1 MTERAGTRR
10 ASTARKSTGRDGT
23 ATDDTVQDTVRAAEA
38 DGAGTDGARA
48 DQVVFSGVHK
58 WYGDAP
64 AVHDFNLAVGE
75 GEFVTLLGPSGS
87 GKTTSLRILAGLE
100 SATAGE
106 VFLAGRAVTDEVPER
121 RNIGLVFQNYAL
133 FPHMTVAQN
142 IAFPLQMRRM
152 RKAEA
157 ERRIDRVLTMTRLTE
172 FRDRYPR
179 QLSGGQQQRVAL
191 ARAFVFDPSVLL
203 MDEPLGALDRNL
215 RDHMRLELKSLQRR
229 IGATVL
235 YVTHDQDE
243 ALALSDRVGVMHQG
257 VLQQTAPPDVLYEE
271 PVNSFVAKFLG
282 QSICLPA
289 TRLEQGEHTVVEVEG
304 MAGRI
309 LVDRRNDCASGPGG
323 EFMIRPERVRIGAE
337 RPDAAARNAV
347 SCSVVAQVY
356 LGPQIEVHLRTPE
369 GAELQLMVPSE
380 ARARFTTGTSHWL
393 SWTARD
399 CRFLDGVN

>member
-1 MTERAGTRR
+1 MTEQAPMTDQ
-10 ASTARKSTGRDGT
+10 APAAPTADKAPGRDD
-23 ATDDTVQDTVRAAEA
+23 ARPAK
-38 DGAGTDGARA
+38 AG
-48 DQVVFSGVHK
+48 QVVFDGIHK

-64 AVHDFNLAVGE
+64 AVHDFNLAIAK

-106 VFLAGRAVTDEVPER
+106 VYLAGRAVTDDVPEK

-142 IAFPLQMRRM
+142 IAFPLKMRRM
-152 RKAEA
+152 KKPEA
-157 ERRIDRVLTMTRLTE
+157 QREIDRVLTMTQLTE

-215 RDHMRLELKSLQRR
+215 RDHMRLELKNLQKR

-243 ALALSDRVGVMHQG
+243 ALALSDRIGVMHNG
-257 VLQQTAPPDVLYEE
+257 VLQQTAPPDELYEE

-289 TRLEQGEHTVVEVEG
+289 RRVDDDARHTVVEVEG
-304 MAGRI
+304 LAGRI
-309 LVDRRNDCASGPGG
+309 LVDKANDVSADPAG
-323 EFMIRPERVRIGAE
+323 EFMIRPERVRIGAGK
-337 RPDAAARNAV
+337 PDAAERNAV
-347 SCSVVAQVY
+347 ACTVAAHVY
-356 LGPQIEVHLRTPE
+356 LGPQIEVHLRTAE
-369 GAELQLMVPSE
+369 GAEMQVVVPSE
-380 ARARFTTGTSHWL
+380 ARADYTEGSSHWL
-393 SWTARD
+393 SWDAAD
-399 CRFLDGVN
+399 CRFLAHVA

>member
-1 MTERAGTRR
+1 MTEQGRAGLR
-10 ASTARKSTGRDGT
+10 APVADERPTGPDP
-23 ATDDTVQDTVRAAEA
+23 D
-38 DGAGTDGARA
+38 AGT
-48 DQVVFSGVHK
+48 DQVVFQGVHK
-58 WYGDAP
+58 WYGDSP
-64 AVHDFNLAVGE
+64 AVHDFNLAIRK

-106 VFLAGRAVTDEVPER
+106 VFLAGRAVTDEVPEK

-142 IAFPLQMRRM
+142 IAFPLRMRRM
-152 RKAEA
+152 KKPEA
-157 ERRIDRVLTMTRLTE
+157 LQEIERVLTMTQLTP

-215 RDHMRLELKSLQRR
+215 RDHMRLELKSLQQR

-243 ALALSDRVGVMHQG
+243 ALALSDRIGVMHQG
-257 VLQQTAPPDVLYEE
+257 VLQQTAPPDELYEE
-271 PVNSFVAKFLG
+271 PVNSFVARFLG

-289 TRLEQGEHTVVEVEG
+289 TCVEKGRHTIVEVEG
-304 MAGRI
+304 MAGRV
-309 LVDRRNDCASGPGG
+309 LVDKDNDCSADASG
-323 EFMIRPERVRIGAE
+323 EFMIRPERLRIGAD
-337 RPDAAARNAV
+337 RPDAAERNAV
-347 SCSVVAQVY
+347 RCSVVAQVY
-356 LGPQIEVHLRTPE
+356 LGPQIEVHLRTDE
-369 GAELQLMVPSE
+369 GAELQIMTPSE
-380 ARARFTTGTSHWL
+380 ARAEFAAGTSHWL
-393 SWTARD
+393 SWTPGD
-399 CRFLDGVN
+399 CRFLARVD

>member
-1 MTERAGTRR
+1 MTEQAPMTDERPAGQ
-10 ASTARKSTGRDGT
+10 AAAA
-23 ATDDTVQDTVRAAEA
+23 ATDR
-38 DGAGTDGARA
+38 
-48 DQVVFSGVHK
+48 QVVFDGVHK

-64 AVHDFNLAVGE
+64 AVHDFNLAIAK

-87 GKTTSLRILAGLE
+87 GKTTNLRILAGLE

-106 VFLAGRAVTDEVPER
+106 VYLAGRAVTDDVPEK

-142 IAFPLQMRRM
+142 IAFPLRMRRM
-152 RKAEA
+152 KKADAQRE
-157 ERRIDRVLTMTRLTE
+157 IDRVLTMTQLTE

-215 RDHMRLELKSLQRR
+215 RDHMRLELKNLQKR

-243 ALALSDRVGVMHQG
+243 ALALSDRIGVMHRG
-257 VLQQTAPPDVLYEE
+257 VLQQTAPPDELYEE

-289 TRLEQGEHTVVEVEG
+289 RRVDEDARHTVVDVEG
-304 MAGRI
+304 MSGRI
-309 LVDRRNDCASGPGG
+309 LVDKANDVSADPAG
-323 EFMIRPERVRIGAE
+323 EFMIRPERVRIGADK
-337 RPDAAARNAV
+337 PDAAERNAV
-347 SCSVVAQVY
+347 ACTVVTHVY
-356 LGPQIEVHLRTPE
+356 LGPQLEVHLRTAD
-369 GAELQLMVPSE
+369 GAELQVVVPSE
-380 ARARFTTGTSHWL
+380 ARAGYAEGSSHWL
-393 SWTARD
+393 SWGASD
-399 CRFLDGVN
+399 CRFLAHVT

>member
-1 MTERAGTRR
+1 MTEQGRTGLRAPVAGGRPAGPDPDAGT
-10 ASTARKSTGRDGT
+10 
-23 ATDDTVQDTVRAAEA
+23 
-38 DGAGTDGARA
+38 
-48 DQVVFSGVHK
+48 DQVVFEGVHK

-64 AVHDFNLAVGE
+64 AVHDFNLAVRK

-106 VFLAGRAVTDEVPER
+106 VFLAGRAVTDDVPEK

-142 IAFPLQMRRM
+142 IAFPLRMRRM
-152 RKAEA
+152 RKADA
-157 ERRIDRVLTMTRLTE
+157 RREIDRVLTMTRLTG
-172 FRDRYPR
+172 FQDRYPR

-215 RDHMRLELKSLQRR
+215 RDHMRLELKSLQQR

-243 ALALSDRVGVMHQG
+243 ALALSDRIGVMHQG
-257 VLQQTAPPDVLYEE
+257 VLQQTAPPDELYEE
-271 PVNSFVAKFLG
+271 PVNSFVARFLG

-289 TRLEQGEHTVVEVEG
+289 TRVEKGAHTVVEVEG
-304 MAGRI
+304 MAGRV
-309 LVDRRNDCASGPGG
+309 LVDKDNDCSEDAGG
-323 EFMIRPERVRIGAE
+323 EFMIRPERIRLGAD
-337 RPDAAARNAV
+337 RPDAAERNAAR
-347 SCSVVAQVY
+347 CSVVTQVY
-356 LGPQIEVHLRTPE
+356 LGPQIEVHLRTDQ
-369 GAELQLMVPSE
+369 GAELQVMVPSE
-380 ARARFTTGTSHWL
+380 ARADYAAGTSHWL
-393 SWTARD
+393 SWAPGD
-399 CRFLDGVN
+399 CRFLARVN

>member
-1 MTERAGTRR
+1 MSEQASAGVGAPVTDERP
-10 ASTARKSTGRDGT
+10 
-23 ATDDTVQDTVRAAEA
+23 VRPDPPAAAE
-38 DGAGTDGARA
+38 
-48 DQVVFSGVHK
+48 DQVVFSGIHK

-64 AVHDFNLAVGE
+64 AVHDFNLAIRK

-106 VFLAGRAVTDEVPER
+106 VYLAGRAVTDDVPEK

-142 IAFPLQMRRM
+142 IAFPLKMRRM
-152 RKAEA
+152 KKADAARE
-157 ERRIDRVLTMTRLTE
+157 IDRVLTMTQLTE

-215 RDHMRLELKSLQRR
+215 RDHMRLELKALQQR

-243 ALALSDRVGVMHQG
+243 ALALSDRIGVMHRG
-257 VLQQTAPPDVLYEE
+257 VLQQTAPPHELYEA

-282 QSICLPA
+282 KSICLPA
-289 TRLEQGEHTVVEVEG
+289 RRVEKGARTVLEVSGVDGRVLVE
-304 MAGRI
+304 AG
-309 LVDRRNDCASGPGG
+309 NDCSAADDA
-323 EFMIRPERVRIGAE
+323 EFMIRPERLRISAE
-337 RPDAAARNAV
+337 RPDAADRNAAR
-347 SCSVVAQVY
+347 CTVAAHVY
-356 LGPQIEVHLRTPE
+356 LGPQIEVHLRTAE
-369 GAELQLMVPSE
+369 GAELEAMVPAE
-380 ARARFTTGTSHWL
+380 LRADFEVGSPHWL
-393 SWTARD
+393 SWGPGD
-399 CRFLDGVN
+399 CRFLPRVD

>member
-1 MTERAGTRR
+1 MTEQGRAGRGAQMTDERPAGERR
-10 ASTARKSTGRDGT
+10 AETAG
-23 ATDDTVQDTVRAAEA
+23 
-38 DGAGTDGARA
+38 
-48 DQVVFSGVHK
+48 QVVFDGVHK

-64 AVHDFNLAVGE
+64 AVHDFDLAIGK

-106 VFLAGRAVTDEVPER
+106 VYLAGRAVTDEVPEK

-142 IAFPLQMRRM
+142 IAFPLRMRRM
-152 RKAEA
+152 KKAEA
-157 ERRIDRVLTMTRLTE
+157 QSHVDRVLTMTQLTP

-243 ALALSDRVGVMHQG
+243 ALALSDRIGVMHQG
-257 VLQQTAPPDVLYEE
+257 VLQQTAPPDELYEK
-271 PVNSFVAKFLG
+271 PVNSFVARFLG

-289 TRLEQGEHTVVEVEG
+289 TRVEQGAHTVVEVEG
-304 MAGRI
+304 IAGRI
-309 LVDRRNDCASGPGG
+309 LVDAENDCSAETGG
-323 EFMIRPERVRIGAE
+323 EFMIRPERIRIGTD
-337 RPDAAARNAV
+337 RPDTAERNAV
-347 SCSVVAQVY
+347 ACTVAAQVY
-356 LGPQIEVHLRTPE
+356 LGPQIEVHLRTE
-369 GAELQLMVPSE
+369 QGAEMQVIVPS
-380 ARARFTTGTSHWL
+380 AAKADYTTGSAHWL

-399 CRFLDGVN
+399 CRFLARVN

>member
-1 MTERAGTRR
+1 MTEQGRAGLGAPVADQRP
-10 ASTARKSTGRDGT
+10 AGPDEA
-23 ATDDTVQDTVRAAEA
+23 AT
-38 DGAGTDGARA
+38 A
-48 DQVVFSGVHK
+48 DQVVFAGVHK

-64 AVHDFNLAVGE
+64 AVHDFNLAVAK

-106 VFLAGRAVTDEVPER
+106 VYLAGRAVTDDVPER

-152 RKAEA
+152 KKAEA
-157 ERRIDRVLTMTRLTE
+157 ERQIDRVLTMTRLTS

-215 RDHMRLELKSLQRR
+215 RDHMRLELKSLQQRV
-229 IGATVL
+229 GATVL

-243 ALALSDRVGVMHQG
+243 ALALSDRIGVMHEG
-257 VLQQTAPPDVLYEE
+257 VLQQTAAPDELYEE
-271 PVNSFVAKFLG
+271 PVNSFVANFLG
-282 QSICLPA
+282 QSVCLPA
-289 TRLEQGEHTVVEVEG
+289 TRVEKGEHTIVEVEG

-309 LVDRRNDCASGPGG
+309 LVDKDNDCSAEPDG
-323 EFMIRPERVRIGAE
+323 EFMIRPERLRIGAD
-337 RPDAAARNAV
+337 RPDASERNAV
-347 SCSVVAQVY
+347 RCSVVTQVY
-356 LGPQIEVHLRTPE
+356 LGPQIEVHLRTDE
-369 GAELQLMVPSE
+369 GAEMQVMAPSA
-380 ARARFTTGTSHWL
+380 ARSEFAAGTSHWL
-393 SWTARD
+393 SWAASD
-399 CRFLDGVN
+399 CRFLARVT